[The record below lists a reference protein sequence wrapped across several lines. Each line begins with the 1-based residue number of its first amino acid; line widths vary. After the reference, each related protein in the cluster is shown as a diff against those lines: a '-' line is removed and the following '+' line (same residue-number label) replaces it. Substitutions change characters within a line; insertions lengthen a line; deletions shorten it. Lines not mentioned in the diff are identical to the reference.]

1 MRALG
6 TILLAVV
13 VVAACG
19 ADGPSEAAALEPI
32 VDCAGVPAERCQSA
46 VVEAMAEPG
55 NRPHVRAI
63 TVRCTAPSCT
73 IQEGQMAVTVLL
85 DDGSRITSGSGW
97 AAAAPGVPAPD
108 RGTVDVVLPVKPI
121 CIGVPPKACEQFAK
135 SSLDGLGAR
144 PLDTIV
150 SIVVRCGAGAPCIE
164 TRGSGST
171 DLTFR
176 DGTRQTSDWVYEGA
190 ISP

>member
-85 DDGSRITSGSGW
+85 DDGSQITSGSGW
-97 AAAAPGVPAPD
+97 AAAAPGAPVRGEGPEVP
-108 RGTVDVVLPVKPI
+108 LPVKPA

-135 SSLDGLGAR
+135 ASLDGLGAR
-144 PLDTIV
+144 PVDTIV
-150 SIVVRCGAGAPCIE
+150 SIVVRCAAGVPCVE